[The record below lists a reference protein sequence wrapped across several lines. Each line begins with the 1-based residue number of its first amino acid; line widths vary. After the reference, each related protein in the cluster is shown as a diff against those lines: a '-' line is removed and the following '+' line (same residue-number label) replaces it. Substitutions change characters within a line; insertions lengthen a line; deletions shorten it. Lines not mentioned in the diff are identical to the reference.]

1 VITLMSQCW
10 GTPSEVFAKYESH
23 EYGGSHRWNT
33 CTNAKSDSTSASD
46 PKEHIMSTFLAQD
59 GTRLFYRDW
68 GTGQP
73 VVFSHAW
80 PASADEWDPQM
91 FFFASEGF
99 RAIAFDRRGHGRSEQ
114 TWHGNDIDTYA
125 GDLAA
130 LLETLDLKETILVG
144 HSTGGGEV
152 ARYVGRYGLG
162 RVAKIVFLASITPGM
177 LRSDTNPD
185 GLPMEAFD
193 AARATLL
200 KNRSQAYQDATL
212 TFYNFDQPGAEI
224 SKGTQDKYW
233 FQGMQ
238 GSLKAHYDC
247 IKAYSEPDF
256 TDDLKRI
263 DVPTL
268 VMHSE
273 DDEGVPYHFTGA
285 RSAKIIKNA
294 QLKTYK
300 GLSHGMAETHPD
312 LINADLLAF
321 FRS

>member
-1 VITLMSQCW
+1 MSI
-10 GTPSEVFAKYESH
+10 FHAH
-23 EYGGSHRWNT
+23 
-33 CTNAKSDSTSASD
+33 
-46 PKEHIMSTFLAQD
+46 D
-59 GTRLFYRDW
+59 GTKLFYRDW
-68 GTGQP
+68 STGQP
-73 VVFSHAW
+73 IVFSHAW

-91 FFFASEGF
+91 FFFASHAY
-99 RAIAFDRRGHGRSEQ
+99 RSIAFDRRGHGRSEQ

-125 GDLAA
+125 DDLAA
-130 LLETLDLKETILVG
+130 LLETLDLKNAILVG

-152 ARYVGRYGLG
+152 ARYIGRHGSA

-177 LRSDTNPD
+177 LQSESNPN
-185 GLPMEAFD
+185 GLPLQAFD
-193 AARATLL
+193 DTRAALL
-200 KNRSQAYQDATL
+200 KDRSQAYQDSTL
-212 TFYNFDQPGAEI
+212 TFYNFNHPRSRV
-224 SKGTQDKYW
+224 SKGIQDKYW

-256 TDDLKRI
+256 TEDLKKI

-273 DDEGVPYHFTGA
+273 DDQGVPFHFTGA
-285 RSAKIIKNA
+285 RSAEIIKNA

-321 FRS
+321 IQS

>member
-1 VITLMSQCW
+1 
-10 GTPSEVFAKYESH
+10 
-23 EYGGSHRWNT
+23 
-33 CTNAKSDSTSASD
+33 
-46 PKEHIMSTFLAQD
+46 
-59 GTRLFYRDW
+59 
-68 GTGQP
+68 
-73 VVFSHAW
+73 
-80 PASADEWDPQM
+80 
-91 FFFASEGF
+91 
-99 RAIAFDRRGHGRSEQ
+99 
-114 TWHGNDIDTYA
+114 
-125 GDLAA
+125 
-130 LLETLDLKETILVG
+130 
-144 HSTGGGEV
+144 
-152 ARYVGRYGLG
+152 
-162 RVAKIVFLASITPGM
+162 
-177 LRSDTNPD
+177 
-185 GLPMEAFD
+185 MEAFD
-193 AARATLL
+193 AARETLL

-233 FQGMQ
+233 FQGMR

-256 TDDLKRI
+256 TDDLKKI

-285 RSAKIIKNA
+285 RSARIIKNA